1 MTTQLTPA
9 GDIIAATLPFP
20 WCDLMAEMAKYSP
33 LKASFDPVRQSF
45 IVQVLHLLALY
56 FAYKFPTSSGMH

>member
-33 LKASFDPVRQSF
+33 LNDAFDPVRQSF
-45 IVQVLHLLALY
+45 IVQILHLEALY
-56 FAYKFPTSSGMH
+56 FAYKFPPSTEVH

>member
-20 WCDLMAEMAKYSP
+20 WCDLMAEMARYSP
-33 LKASFDPVRQSF
+33 LKDSFDPVCQSF
-45 IVQVLHLLALY
+45 IVQIMHLEALY
-56 FAYKFPTSSGMH
+56 FAYKFSLSTEVH